1 MREKSHTSTPSIVT
15 DSILR
20 THVSQDCNPI
30 NGFPDC
36 HAVESE
42 DVAIV
47 PIADTAFC

>member
-20 THVSQDCNPI
+20 TPVSPDCSPI
-30 NGFPDC
+30 NGFQDC
-36 HAVESE
+36 HVVESE